1 MAGETKQDEA
11 DLAVTARADPA
22 TAVDCEPLAEGQPL
36 DSVEWVACARLPTRF
51 GEFNI
56 VGFLDRTNGREHTV
70 MVKGQI
76 NGREDCPVRVHSE
89 CHTGDVWT
97 SLRCDCREQLEKSLQ
112 YIQGR
117 KYGAV
122 IYLRQE
128 GRGIG
133 LFNKLKA
140 YNLQDRGL
148 DTVEANNSLGFP
160 SDTREYRAAA
170 DILRL
175 LQVHS
180 VALLTNNPDKIEGLR
195 REGINITRRIPMVV
209 PANAHNRRYL
219 KTKRE
224 RLGHLLD

>member
-1 MAGETKQDEA
+1 VIAGTTSAA
-11 DLAVTARADPA
+11 DT
-22 TAVDCEPLAEGQPL
+22 CQPLAEGREQ
-36 DSVEWVACARLPTRF
+36 DTVEWVACARLPTRF

-56 VGFLDRTNGREHTV
+56 VGFLDRTNGREHTA
-70 MVKGQI
+70 MVKGRVD
-76 NGREDCPVRVHSE
+76 GREDCPVRVHSE

-97 SLRCDCREQLEKSLQ
+97 SLRCDCREQLEKSLE
-112 YIQGR
+112 YVQGQEF
-117 KYGAV
+117 GAV

-140 YNLQDRGL
+140 YNLQDLGL
-148 DTVEANNSLGFP
+148 DTVEANTSLGFP
-160 SDTREYRAAA
+160 SDAREYRAAA

-175 LQVHS
+175 LQIRS

-195 REGINITRRIPMVV
+195 REGIAITRRIPLVV
-209 PANAHNRRYL
+209 RANAHNRRYL

-224 RLGHLLD
+224 RLGHFLE